1 MGQKQEGPGEEE
13 QAGSDLPDPQ
23 KRQHH
28 GVQVWTGARAP
39 PQVSFILV
47 KSACLILQGCQ
58 AVHCHFSCVR
68 LFATPW
74 TVACQ
79 VPLSMGFSRQENWSG
94 LPFPSSG
101 DLSDPGME
109 PMSPALAGKFF
120 TSESPGKPL
129 VIILVS
135 WLVCLQQIHLNKKRI
150 LKAKTFKGMCYLSAE
165 FFTGLSQG
173 NTGESP

>member
-1 MGQKQEGPGEEE
+1 M
-13 QAGSDLPDPQ
+13 L
-23 KRQHH
+23 
-28 GVQVWTGARAP
+28 
-39 PQVSFILV
+39 
-47 KSACLILQGCQ
+47 
-58 AVHCHFSCVR
+58 SCVR

-94 LPFPSSG
+94 LPFPSPG

-150 LKAKTFKGMCYLSAE
+150 LKAKTFKAMCYLSAE

>member
-1 MGQKQEGPGEEE
+1 M
-13 QAGSDLPDPQ
+13 L
-23 KRQHH
+23 
-28 GVQVWTGARAP
+28 
-39 PQVSFILV
+39 
-47 KSACLILQGCQ
+47 
-58 AVHCHFSCVR
+58 SCVR
-68 LFATPW
+68 LFVTPW

-94 LPFPSSG
+94 LPFPSPG

-135 WLVCLQQIHLNKKRI
+135 RLVCLQQIHLNKKHI
-150 LKAKTFKGMCYLSAE
+150 LKAKTLKEMCYLSAE

>member
-1 MGQKQEGPGEEE
+1 MDYRRSCGTVDVLVALLE
-13 QAGSDLPDPQ
+13 LIYVYVYV
-23 KRQHH
+23 
-28 GVQVWTGARAP
+28 GVLSR
-39 PQVSFILV
+39 
-47 KSACLILQGCQ
+47 
-58 AVHCHFSCVR
+58 FSHTR

-79 VPLSMGFSRQENWSG
+79 APLSTGFPRQEYWSG
-94 LPFPSSG
+94 LPFPSPG

-135 WLVCLQQIHLNKKRI
+135 RLVCLQQIHLNKKHI
-150 LKAKTFKGMCYLSAE
+150 LKAKTLKEMCYLSAE